1 MKKSKRIFA
10 LISAILLILLYLST
24 LIFALIDSPLTND
37 LLIVSVAATIIL
49 PVLLYGL
56 ILFGKL
62 NKDPHDED

>member
-10 LISAILLILLYLST
+10 LISAFLLILLYLST